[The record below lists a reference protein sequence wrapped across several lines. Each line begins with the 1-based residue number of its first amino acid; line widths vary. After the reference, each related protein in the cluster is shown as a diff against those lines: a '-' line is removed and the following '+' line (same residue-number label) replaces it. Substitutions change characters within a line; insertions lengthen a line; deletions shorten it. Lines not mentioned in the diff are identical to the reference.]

1 MVIAVTKY
9 EPSSFILMEMWRAL
23 GKGDKMA
30 DFGSA
35 FYWEWELLL
44 GVVKGHV
51 K

>member
-1 MVIAVTKY
+1 M
-9 EPSSFILMEMWRAL
+9 AL
-23 GKGDKMA
+23 DTLFVSKSDKMA

-35 FYWEWELLL
+35 FCWEWELLL

>member
-23 GKGDKMA
+23 GKSDRMA

-35 FYWEWELLL
+35 FCWEWELLL

>member
-9 EPSSFILMEMWRAL
+9 EPSHFILMEMWRFF
-23 GKGDKMA
+23 GKSDKMA

-35 FYWEWELLL
+35 FCWEWELLL